1 MYLVGKTYKD
11 NKITGYALITVD
23 RKVIILDET
32 QFNNYK
38 FLNDIRNVNAC
49 YSDLLVVKD
58 GVATN
63 NNTAIISFHGNHAM
77 VLSIISDSFCISSMS
92 CDKID
97 SDNIINK
104 NDFIVFDYENS
115 LDSYKE
121 YAYSKYLEY
130 CSKNSKRSPKPREDF
145 VDEDWTYAFHI
156 MKTFYTADYNDWMR
170 WLG

>member
-38 FLNDIRNVNAC
+38 FLNDIRNVDAC
-49 YSDLLVVKD
+49 YSDLLVIKD

-63 NNTAIISFHGNHAM
+63 NNIAIISFHGNPAM
-77 VLSIISDSFCISSMS
+77 VLSITSDSFCISSMS
-92 CDKID
+92 YDKLD
-97 SDNIINK
+97 SANIINK
-104 NDFIVFDYENS
+104 DDFIVFNYENS

-145 VDEDWTYAFHI
+145 VDEDWTYVFHI

>member
-1 MYLVGKTYKD
+1 MYLVGKTYKN

-38 FLNDIRNVNAC
+38 FLNDIRNVDAC
-49 YSDLLVVKD
+49 YSDLLVIKD

-63 NNTAIISFHGNHAM
+63 ENIAVISIHSNRAM
-77 VLSIISDSFCISSMS
+77 VLSIISGSFCISSMS

-97 SDNIINK
+97 SDSIINK
-104 NDFIVFDYENS
+104 DDFIVFNYENS

-130 CSKNSKRSPKPREDF
+130 CSKNSKRSPKPCEDF